1 MHQGQFATLD
11 EVLAYY
17 NTLERAVPTHSPE
30 RTLRPLQLPAESLAA
45 LRAFLE
51 SLTDARLDPELL
63 KQPPTPYPP

>member
-30 RTLRPLQLPAESLAA
+30 RTLQPVNLSADALASL
-45 LRAFLE
+45 REFLVA
-51 SLTDARLDPELL
+51 LTDARLDAALL
-63 KQPPTPYPP
+63 EPPPTPYPP